1 MAVAVEVRSVV
12 AVAVEA
18 RLVVAVAAV
27 AHSVAAATTVVAVMA
42 RLAAEDELSEE
53 RRLKKF

>member
-1 MAVAVEVRSVV
+1 MEARSVV

>member
-1 MAVAVEVRSVV
+1 MV
-12 AVAVEA
+12 VAVEA

>member
-1 MAVAVEVRSVV
+1 MV

-18 RLVVAVAAV
+18 HSEVAVAV
-27 AHSVAAATTVVAVMA
+27 EAHSAVAATTVVAVMA

-53 RRLKKF
+53 

>member
-1 MAVAVEVRSVV
+1 MAVAVEARSVV

-42 RLAAEDELSEE
+42 RLAAEDKLSEE

>member
-1 MAVAVEVRSVV
+1 VA

-18 RLVVAVAAV
+18 RSAVAVAAV
-27 AHSVAAATTVVAVMA
+27 ARSAVAATTVVAVMA

-53 RRLKKF
+53 

>member
-1 MAVAVEVRSVV
+1 MAAVAVEARSEVVVAVEARSAV

-18 RLVVAVAAV
+18 
-27 AHSVAAATTVVAVMA
+27 HSVEAATTVVAVMA

-53 RRLKKF
+53 